1 MNKFQEKIDKLI
13 NKILNEEIENKSKSI
28 LQKLDESGEWV
39 EIDMEEELH
48 GDQEKLDVAK
58 PKGKLTAADFEK
70 LRSDKKEMEEFY
82 FQEKEEELGDY
93 EGDEEV
99 EDEAEEL
106 SAQEPTYVGM
116 GLEDNKPAKMFS
128 TFGDMGNWYT
138 EMDTEHSGDFDF
150 DYDEEEFDEFEPMF
164 QKYGNKARW
173 FAPGEEGKKFFN
185 MYRDKFGPMKI
196 RIMKDMIE
204 GEGETEEGNAFT
216 GALAQAKEKGENEF
230 EVDGETFKVRKE
242 SKEMKEKWEDEVDVK
257 QTGEYADMSI
267 EELNAAIK
275 KLKAKN
281 EKKKEAGNKVPQKDR
296 TKMSQL
302 YFAKRAKQG
311 WKGKGKAAVK
321 ESIQLT
327 EDELIDMI
335 ERIVKEQTEKKVKNN
350 IEVKKPVG
358 LTTTEK
364 AQGKT
369 AGENKSSLKATT
381 KKIQEYMKDGS
392 KEKFTT
398 EPKHFPQGNGEMA
411 EMKKKAYKASKAVEE
426 YIDNFARAAGLENID
441 YDEIKPNDEWVKDNI
456 EGSSRT
462 GNNPEWANA
471 VPTELGKKINK
482 KREVNAYAQE
492 KKKSYNRYTQPVDQ
506 AGEHEGEK
514 SLDKMFAKL
523 ESTEDKKEII
533 IKEEME
539 KMKNL
544 ISYSRKTQ

>member
-48 GDQEKLDVAK
+48 GDQKKLDVAK

-281 EKKKEAGNKVPQKDR
+281 EKKKEAGDKVPQKDR

>member
-48 GDQEKLDVAK
+48 GDQKKLDVAK

-275 KLKAKN
+275 KLKDKN
-281 EKKKEAGNKVPQKDR
+281 EKKKEAGDKVPQKDR

-369 AGENKSSLKATT
+369 AGENKSSLRATT

>member
-106 SAQEPTYVGM
+106 SAQEPTYVGR
-116 GLEDNKPAKMFS
+116 GLQDNKPAKMFS